1 MAIYLLDTT
10 TITHIQY
17 NHPRVLAALT
27 AHALDTISISSV
39 NMEEMLGGWIR
50 RIPQSRTPRDEAI
63 ASVLLTES
71 VIFLAGFS
79 LVPITDVAI
88 NRYETL
94 RRMKLN
100 VGRNDLR
107 LAACAL
113 ELDAIVATNNI
124 RDFGRVPGLKWVD
137 WTK

>member
-27 AHALDTISISSV
+27 AHAIDTIGISSV
-39 NMEEMLGGWIR
+39 NVEEMLWGWIR
-50 RIPQSRTPRDEAI
+50 RIPQSRTPRDEAT
-63 ASVLLTES
+63 ASTLLTES

-79 LVPITDVAI
+79 LVPMTEVAV

-107 LAACAL
+107 LAASAL
-113 ELDAIVATNNI
+113 ELGATVATNNI
-124 RDFGRVPGLKWVD
+124 RDFARVPGLNWVD